1 MVDAALFFC
10 DTRKFFCFGRCLAA
24 IPGLGSA
31 PSRVCTRRHPSEGH
45 VNKAELIDT
54 IAARLGDNK
63 KAASEAVEAVI
74 DTITR
79 TVAKGEKVAITG
91 FGIFEKV
98 ERAARTARNPATG
111 AAVKVKKT
119 SVPKFRPGTQLK
131 AVVSGALKLAAP
143 AKAAPVKAAVKKAA
157 PAKKA
162 VKAAVKKAAPAKK
175 APAKKAPA
183 KAAVKRAAPA
193 KKAPAKK
200 APAKAAVKKAPAKAP
215 ARKAPAKRPA
225 KKA

>member
-1 MVDAALFFC
+1 
-10 DTRKFFCFGRCLAA
+10 
-24 IPGLGSA
+24 
-31 PSRVCTRRHPSEGH
+31 
-45 VNKAELIDT
+45 VNKAELIDS

-98 ERAARTARNPATG
+98 ERAARIARNPATG
-111 AAVKVKKT
+111 ASVKVKKT

-131 AVVSGALKLAAP
+131 AVVSGATKLAAP
-143 AKAAPVKAAVKKAA
+143 AKAAPAKAPAAKKAVARKVAVKVAAVRKAAAKKSAPAKKVVAKKAPAKAA
-157 PAKKA
+157 PAKKVVA
-162 VKAAVKKAAPAKK
+162 KKVVAKK

-183 KAAVKRAAPA
+183 KRAPA
-193 KKAPAKK
+193 KKA
-200 APAKAAVKKAPAKAP
+200 
-215 ARKAPAKRPA
+215 
-225 KKA
+225 